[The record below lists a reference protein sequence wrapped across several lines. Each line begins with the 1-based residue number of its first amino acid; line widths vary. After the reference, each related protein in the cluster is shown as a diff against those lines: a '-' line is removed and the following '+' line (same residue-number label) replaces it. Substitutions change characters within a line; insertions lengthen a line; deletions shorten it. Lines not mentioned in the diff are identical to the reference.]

1 MLQSTV
7 VIWSFDEMRQRI
19 NNNCSVRELLSKIE
33 GDDDAEEEKLRV
45 RHHLEFLLLCD
56 KDDTYVRT
64 YILCVWKKITLYT
77 CQIVVS

>member
-1 MLQSTV
+1 
-7 VIWSFDEMRQRI
+7 
-19 NNNCSVRELLSKIE
+19 VRELLSKIE

-64 YILCVWKKITLYT
+64 YILCVWRKKTLVHVSNSSELGFSLFNFFANEHHEKW
-77 CQIVVS
+77 CQSREN